1 MQREAI
7 LFEIRIPVGIQCGRC
22 EKINFLALR
31 QKVGKMAPKE
41 RIRPVARTEENL
53 ALSAEGEVVRE
64 LAHTKGKLRSD
75 FLYLDNLA
83 PRKFQRIFEQSQGDE
98 IPYNRPANVLKR
110 CVYTLGRQLIDLDK
124 QRILADYLQET
135 SKTYNAP
142 PASIATPDVEQNPFH
157 WFYLLLLGENRL
169 KKGSRRIVT
178 RDQISKSSRQLVYA
192 RKNDVPPEYVIGFIL
207 QIGGDPILDLY
218 NKRSRYGWKTAKR
231 ADKNKPKPETSN
243 TRSPETPS

>member
-1 MQREAI
+1 MKFVSLSGYSDRNVRKLIFQ
-7 LFEIRIPVGIQCGRC
+7 PCGR
-22 EKINFLALR
+22 KQA
-31 QKVGKMAPKE
+31 KMAGKA
-41 RIRPVARTEENL
+41 RIKRRRRTDENV
-53 ALSAEGEVVRE
+53 ALSKEGEVVRE
-64 LAHTKGKLRSD
+64 LAHTNGRLRSD
-75 FLYLDNLA
+75 FLYFDGVALGIF
-83 PRKFQRIFEQSQGDE
+83 RQIFEQSQGDE

-124 QRILADYLQET
+124 QPILAEYLQQA

-192 RKNDVPPEYVIGFIL
+192 HKNDVPPEYVIGFIL

-231 ADKNKPKPETSN
+231 ADRNKPKPETSN